1 MSELGDKLRKLRQK
15 YIDDGGRLY
24 SAEEI
29 RAELDQLEAPRAE
42 QVAPDMVLVPRVP
55 TEKLQ
60 AHLTGMLVASCNCDT
75 KPPDVE
81 YHEIWCRYRQTSEAV
96 ELIDAMLAAA
106 PGAAK

>member
-1 MSELGDKLRKLRQK
+1 MLTK
-15 YIDDGGRLY
+15 DDLM
-24 SAEEI
+24 
-29 RAELDQLEAPRAE
+29 RAAIACDQLGAGTLAERLREAADKC
-42 QVAPDMVLVPRVP
+42 VCVPREP
-55 TEKLQ
+55 AEKLQ